1 MTAADKYYLK
11 ARDMYPYDM
20 DDALEA
26 LEYGLSCD
34 ETHAGLITLQGK
46 IYYKDLANYEAAQ
59 EQFELALFYDPY
71 FVDAYYEYLE
81 VLSIIGDANRMRK
94 LMDKALKVPCIDK
107 SQVYYKEAMFW
118 EKKGE
123 QAQLIIAMQN
133 AIQVCSGKDCYTFLA
148 EELERIQTKDKSVRT
163 TKSKVNIIITP

>member
-11 ARDMYPYDM
+11 ARDYYSFNM
-20 DDALEA
+20 DETLEA

-46 IYYKDLANYEAAQ
+46 IYYKDLANYMTAQ

-81 VLSIIGDANRMRK
+81 VLSIVGDAGKMKK
-94 LMDKALKVPCIDK
+94 LVEKALKVPCIDK

-118 EKKGE
+118 EKAGQ
-123 QAQLIIAMQN
+123 QANAMLAMQN
-133 AIQVCSGKDCYTFLA
+133 AIQVCSGKDCYALLT
-148 EELERIQTKDKSVRT
+148 EELERIQAKDKNIRA
-163 TKSKVNIIITP
+163 TKSKVNIIFT